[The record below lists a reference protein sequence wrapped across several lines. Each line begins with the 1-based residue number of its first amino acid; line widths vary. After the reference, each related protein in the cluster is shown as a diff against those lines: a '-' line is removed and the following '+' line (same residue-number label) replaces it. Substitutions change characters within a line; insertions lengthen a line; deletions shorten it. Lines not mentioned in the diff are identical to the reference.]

1 MSFDF
6 PTVALPKTTIVNFLF
21 VAAPKVPEPLGQVVA
36 FPGSF
41 CPVVLSGTS
50 VGFSGSLCPGAFA
63 GRCADF

>member
-21 VAAPKVPEPLGQVVA
+21 VAAPKVPEPLGQVVE

-41 CPVVLSGTS
+41 
-50 VGFSGSLCPGAFA
+50 CPGAFA